1 MTAAEASTRA
11 LPRASHRRP
20 FSRGRTV
27 SGALIA
33 VPVVAVLAMQAFASI
48 RLLYATGASSDEAL
62 YIYSGHQLVHE
73 MWHGGGSPYYENYF
87 SGAPV
92 IYPVLAAMLDHAGGL
107 VLVRA
112 VSSVFMLIATGL
124 LFATTRRLF
133 GYWPAV
139 VAAGLYAALG
149 ITQGLGAYA
158 TFDAL
163 ALMLMAFAAYCA
175 AKSAGTAKWLVLI
188 PGILLLANATKYA
201 SILFDPVIIML
212 AALTLRA
219 EGWRRV
225 WHRAAILAGVT
236 FFLLAIA
243 TVLAGTAYFH
253 GILFTTIARKTGTG
267 VLNLNPATSFE
278 IVMFSWHL
286 IGLIMVIAI
295 VAMVVALAVPSERS
309 SVSLLSLFLIAGVLV
324 TLEALRLHDLTSV
337 SKHDDFGVWFT
348 AMAAGYALAR
358 GAELSR
364 NRNIRAGWVILAL
377 LSVPAAFHFYGNH
390 GPIIRPASVNDASR
404 IVPYL
409 RVNSSDQYLIGGR
422 LVQPILYD
430 YHLSIPWWRVTT
442 DNYVKYP
449 IPGRGGNA
457 SGSALGRVCTTL
469 APGCTYLQGPEGA
482 RAAIQAHWFAVISFI
497 GQNQLPIDTV
507 ELDTVSKT
515 PGYLL
520 VSTAGGPTYIY
531 VPDFSNKEVGLP
543 EVR

>member
-1 MTAAEASTRA
+1 MTWLWTVNIINDSRSGKIPNLSPWWPGSSYVNWVGIDGYYLKPNWQFAPLFGPTIGAVRALTNDPILIAETAATPQAGQPAKIADLFAGIRAYGLLGFVWFNSTNTIGQHFGISSPRPSPLSARALVRSLGLRHDSSHCSREGMVTAAEASTRA

-175 AKSAGTAKWLVLI
+175 AKSRHGQVARAHSRYIAACQCNEVCIHSVRPGDNHAGGPYA
-188 PGILLLANATKYA
+188 PRGGLAP
-201 SILFDPVIIML
+201 S
-212 AALTLRA
+212 R
-219 EGWRRV
+219 
-225 WHRAAILAGVT
+225 HRAAIIAGVT

-267 VLNLNPATSFE
+267 VLNLNPATS
-278 IVMFSWHL
+278 
-286 IGLIMVIAI
+286 
-295 VAMVVALAVPSERS
+295 
-309 SVSLLSLFLIAGVLV
+309 
-324 TLEALRLHDLTSV
+324 LR
-337 SKHDDFGVWFT
+337 
-348 AMAAGYALAR
+348 
-358 GAELSR
+358 
-364 NRNIRAGWVILAL
+364 
-377 LSVPAAFHFYGNH
+377 
-390 GPIIRPASVNDASR
+390 
-404 IVPYL
+404 
-409 RVNSSDQYLIGGR
+409 
-422 LVQPILYD
+422 
-430 YHLSIPWWRVTT
+430 
-442 DNYVKYP
+442 
-449 IPGRGGNA
+449 
-457 SGSALGRVCTTL
+457 
-469 APGCTYLQGPEGA
+469 
-482 RAAIQAHWFAVISFI
+482 
-497 GQNQLPIDTV
+497 
-507 ELDTVSKT
+507 
-515 PGYLL
+515 
-520 VSTAGGPTYIY
+520 
-531 VPDFSNKEVGLP
+531 
-543 EVR
+543 

>member
-409 RVNSSDQYLIGGR
+409 QSEFFGSVPYRLADWSSR
-422 LVQPILYD
+422 SCTTTT
-430 YHLSIPWWRVTT
+430 LSIPWWRVTT

-449 IPGRGGNA
+449 IPVAAVTPAVPR
-457 SGSALGRVCTTL
+457 LGRVCD
-469 APGCTYLQGPEGA
+469 A
-482 RAAIQAHWFAVISFI
+482 RPWVH
-497 GQNQLPIDTV
+497 LPPR
-507 ELDTVSKT
+507 S
-515 PGYLL
+515 
-520 VSTAGGPTYIY
+520 
-531 VPDFSNKEVGLP
+531 
-543 EVR
+543 

>member
-267 VLNLNPATSFE
+267 VLNLNPATPLE

-324 TLEALRLHDLTSV
+324 TL
-337 SKHDDFGVWFT
+337 
-348 AMAAGYALAR
+348 
-358 GAELSR
+358 
-364 NRNIRAGWVILAL
+364 
-377 LSVPAAFHFYGNH
+377 
-390 GPIIRPASVNDASR
+390 
-404 IVPYL
+404 
-409 RVNSSDQYLIGGR
+409 
-422 LVQPILYD
+422 
-430 YHLSIPWWRVTT
+430 
-442 DNYVKYP
+442 
-449 IPGRGGNA
+449 
-457 SGSALGRVCTTL
+457 
-469 APGCTYLQGPEGA
+469 
-482 RAAIQAHWFAVISFI
+482 
-497 GQNQLPIDTV
+497 
-507 ELDTVSKT
+507 
-515 PGYLL
+515 
-520 VSTAGGPTYIY
+520 
-531 VPDFSNKEVGLP
+531 
-543 EVR
+543 